1 VNKRRRDRSLGASE
15 SGVTLADIRSVI
27 EEELE
32 WVGDEH
38 RRCRS
43 LIHDAVARLSDAFV
57 RMRECGLASDSENAE
72 RAEAFRQASAE
83 AITALQFE
91 DIAAQGLRGAE
102 RDIEHLK
109 ELLAELDSASPS
121 RDRIAEILRRHRRT
135 RDERRN
141 RDEQDDMSDHDIDLF

>member
-1 VNKRRRDRSLGASE
+1 VSKRRRNGSLGASG

-27 EEELE
+27 EEELD
-32 WVGDEH
+32 WVGDEQ

-57 RMRECGLASDSENAE
+57 RMRESASGPGAGDAE
-72 RAEAFRQASAE
+72 GAEAFRQASAE
-83 AITALQFE
+83 AIKALQFE